1 MLKWLSSIRSGP
13 VTVNSK
19 CPSCSNGI
27 VTQTTP
33 WDAHGDKSAAMARGK
48 CNACQIEYDV
58 KEDTADTA
66 GSSSLEVST
75 RLSDTPSSDLN
86 SQYTLT
92 EIIGKTENLERVIRN
107 VVTRL
112 ERVENR
118 LNTVIQSASRASSS
132 SSTRLNLI
140 PEQQAYIRSGV
151 QREPATGLIAY
162 RSQ

>member
-58 KEDTADTA
+58 KEYTADTA

-75 RLSDTPSSDLN
+75 RLSDTTSSDLN
-86 SQYTLT
+86 SKYILT
-92 EIIGKTENLERVIRN
+92 EIIGKTENLERVIGE
-107 VVTRL
+107 VEKRL
-112 ERVENR
+112 VLIEKR
-118 LNTVIQSASRASSS
+118 LDTVIQSASRPSSS
-132 SSTRLNLI
+132 SSTRLNLNR
-140 PEQQAYIRSGV
+140 EQQS
-151 QREPATGLIAY
+151 ETP
-162 RSQ
+162 